1 MQLHEMS
8 LSSSSIWAEPL
19 DAPCLILYVSFC
31 STVYIVAD
39 IVTGILPY
47 WVRGWTSFEY
57 LVCMLIKVSNES
69 EFSDWDQV
77 LQSSFAHTLST
88 LHVTMK

>member
-1 MQLHEMS
+1 MMIKPHGAPPAFNTDAAQKSACACESMRCLH
-8 LSSSSIWAEPL
+8 PL
-19 DAPCLILYVSFC
+19 ASYAYFC

-57 LVCMLIKVSNES
+57 LVCMLIKVSNS
-69 EFSDWDQV
+69 SAFSDWDQV
-77 LQSSFAHTLST
+77 LQ
-88 LHVTMK
+88 